1 MEYSSIA
8 ILARTNAIARQ
19 FADHL
24 EASGIPVARRK
35 QSETPADWSK
45 ARLLLTLLANPS
57 NDLVAVRYLV
67 ARDGQKKADS
77 IQRLAAIAMKSIN
90 DYSLKLSPG
99 SAVLP
104 TLASEGISRESQERV
119 SAAMLELTSA
129 GEFTV
134 NDLLLFLNG
143 QEQEAGKMGA
153 GVRVE
158 TVHKSKGTEASVI
171 FLVGFEDGFFPM
183 HRADSDEAED
193 RRLAY
198 VGLTRAKD
206 AVHISWCA
214 TRPKP
219 FSRDIE
225 DRKQSPFIAEMGIEN
240 IQNNL
245 APRLR
250 FWHDAWPPTYMEIE
264 LHWDVSRFQ

>member
-1 MEYSSIA
+1 MEYSDIA
-8 ILARTNAIARQ
+8 ILARTNSIARQ

-35 QSETPADWSK
+35 AQETPADWSHCL
-45 ARLLLTLLANPS
+45 LLLTLLANPS

-119 SAAMLELTSA
+119 SAAMLELSA
-129 GEFTV
+129 AGDYSV

-143 QEQEAGKMGA
+143 QEQESGKCGE
-153 GVRVE
+153 GVHCN
-158 TVHKSKGTEASVI
+158 TIHQSKGQEYKI
-171 FLVGFEDGFFPM
+171 CMLVGFEEGLCPM
-183 HRADSDEAED
+183 LRADSDLSEET
-193 RRLAY
+193 RLAY
-198 VGLTRAKD
+198 VAITRAID
-206 AVHISWCA
+206 AVHISWCS
-214 TRPKP
+214 TRPKA
-219 FSRDIE
+219 FSR
-225 DRKQSPFIAEMGIEN
+225 
-240 IQNNL
+240 
-245 APRLR
+245 
-250 FWHDAWPPTYMEIE
+250 EIE
-264 LHWDVSRFQ
+264 ERQPSRFISFMGLTS